1 MIDVSN
7 VYKTF
12 YSRHKVEALVDV
24 SLKVKK
30 GEVVVICGPS
40 GSGKSTL
47 LRCLN
52 HLETIDKGEITIDT
66 TSLTDSRAN
75 INKIRAEVGMVFQ
88 SFNLFAHMTVLEN
101 VSIAQIKV
109 RKRSRSESHKVA
121 MQLLE
126 KVGIAEKDNSY
137 PSQLSGGQ
145 QQRVAIARALAM
157 QPKIMLFDEPTSALD
172 PEMIGEVLDVM
183 KTLAREGMT
192 MVCVTHEMGFAREVS
207 DRIVF
212 MDEGRI
218 VEVGTPEQIFND
230 PKEDRT
236 KAFLA
241 QIL

>member
-1 MIDVSN
+1 VIDVSG

-24 SLKVKK
+24 SLFVEK

-52 HLETIDKGEITIDT
+52 HLETIDHGQIIIDT
-66 TSLTDSRAN
+66 IHLTDSRTN
-75 INKIRAEVGMVFQ
+75 INKVRAEVGMVFQ

-109 RKRSRSESHKVA
+109 RRRSRQDAHRIA

-126 KVGIAEKDNSY
+126 KVGIPEKARSY

-157 QPKIMLFDEPTSALD
+157 QPKIMLFDD
-172 PEMIGEVLDVM
+172 M

-192 MVCVTHEMGFAREVS
+192 MCCVTHEMGFAREVA

-218 VEVGTPEQIFND
+218 VEIGTPEQLFKD
-230 PKEDRT
+230 PKEERT